1 MSSLFQPTFTP
12 VEMLELGV
20 FNGTYYSEYSDFQ
33 EKPEVRTKNLFAPNV
48 SSSKELWIKNGW
60 ITPEDPLGWFQWYVR
75 YSQGRR
81 IEAID
86 KFQMSRWRSFVARHG
101 AQVLKNGN
109 GDITKRLRQRQCLL
123 HWGAD
128 PIPDV
133 QAADKKAFLVQNF
146 IQN

>member
-1 MSSLFQPTFTP
+1 MTSTFQPMFTP
-12 VEMLELGV
+12 NEMLELGV
-20 FNGTYYSEYSDFQ
+20 FDGSYYSEYSDFQ
-33 EKPEVRTKNLFAPNV
+33 EKPTVRTKNLFAPNV

-81 IEAID
+81 IESID
-86 KFQMSRWRSFVARHG
+86 KFQMGRWRSFVARHG

-109 GDITKRLRQRQCLL
+109 GNITKRLRQRQCLL
-123 HWGAD
+123 HWAAD

-133 QAADKKAFLVQNF
+133 QVSDKKSFLIENF
-146 IQN
+146 MT